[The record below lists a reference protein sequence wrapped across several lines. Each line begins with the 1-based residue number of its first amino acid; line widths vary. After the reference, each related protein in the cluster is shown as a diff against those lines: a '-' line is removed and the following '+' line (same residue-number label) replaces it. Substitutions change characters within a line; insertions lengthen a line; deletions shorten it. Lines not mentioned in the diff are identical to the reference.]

1 MVDPMN
7 LCTKNH
13 VQTFMSHGSTI
24 DVPRWTDEIGTLHGR
39 TIDVP
44 RWTDENGT
52 SPWTC
57 QLCTGTD
64 GRNWYVSWTSHGRR
78 MPLRVFNISF
88 FYKLINHYDLFLK
101 YL

>member
-24 DVPRWTDEIGTLHGR
+24 DVPRWTDEISTLHGR

-44 RWTDENGT
+44 RWTNENGT
-52 SPWTC
+52 SPGRASYV
-57 QLCTGTD
+57 LGRTD
-64 GRNWYVSWTSHGRR
+64 EIGTSHGRR
-78 MPLRVFNISF
+78 MDVECPLG
-88 FYKLINHYDLFLK
+88 INHR
-101 YL
+101 